1 MNENDRAGLDYLLPD
16 RVYGVLKWLALIA
29 LPAVAVFVQV
39 VGPSWGLPHV
49 DQIVTTIDAIG
60 VLIGTLIGVSE
71 IKAKLTLAA

>member
-1 MNENDRAGLDYLLPD
+1 MNENDRTGLDYLLPD

>member
-1 MNENDRAGLDYLLPD
+1 MNENDKTGLDYLLPD
-16 RVYGVLKWLALIA
+16 RAYQALKWLALIA